1 MVCSVEL
8 RETVGLW
15 HHTVNRLVVG
25 NNRPMQPE
33 WSTRISWP
41 DLPGHVRAGI
51 EEILGAPVQEW
62 SSQRGG
68 FSPGTADR
76 VRTASGQLAF
86 VKAVGTA
93 QNEHSPS
100 IHRKE
105 AANTAGLPP
114 EVPSPALMGTFDD
127 GEWVAL
133 ILADVE
139 GRSPHVPW
147 SLAELTVVL
156 DALLDLANTPVPQSL
171 AHLPLLEHEL
181 REPFDGWARVR
192 DEAPRGCDPWILYNL
207 DALETLAAQG
217 LKDLSG
223 SSLVHTDIRADN
235 ILITDNNKAVL
246 VDWPWACIG
255 AGWMDGLSLLINAR
269 LFDADFDVE
278 SVLLS
283 HPVFSGVQPGNVD
296 GVLSGLGAYFIDAAR
311 QPPPPGLPTVR
322 PFQQQQ
328 GDAVIAWLQQR
339 AWIG

>member
-1 MVCSVEL
+1 MGCSMEL
-8 RETVGLW
+8 RETVGFCD
-15 HHTVNRLVVG
+15 HTVNRLLLG
-25 NNRPMQPE
+25 NNGPMQPQ

-51 EEILGAPVQEW
+51 EEILGAPVAEW

-76 VRTASGQLAF
+76 VRTASGQRVF
-86 VKAVGTA
+86 VKAVGTVL
-93 QNEHSPS
+93 NEHSPS

-114 EVPSPALMGTFDD
+114 EVPSPALIGTFDD

-139 GRSPHVPW
+139 GRAPGIPW
-147 SLAELTVVL
+147 SLAELTIVL
-156 DALLDLANTPVPQSL
+156 DALLDLARTPVPQSL

-181 REPFDGWARVR
+181 RDAFDGWARVR
-192 DEAPRGCDPWILYNL
+192 DDEPESCDPWILENL
-207 DALETLAAQG
+207 DALESLAAQG
-217 LKDLSG
+217 LKDLGG

-235 ILITDNNKAVL
+235 ILITDTNKAFL

-278 SVLLS
+278 SVLAS
-283 HPVFSGVQPGNVD
+283 HPVFSEVPPSSVD
-296 GVLSGLGAYFIDAAR
+296 GALSGLGAYFIDTAR

-322 PFQQQQ
+322 AFQQQQ

-339 AWIG
+339 ACVG